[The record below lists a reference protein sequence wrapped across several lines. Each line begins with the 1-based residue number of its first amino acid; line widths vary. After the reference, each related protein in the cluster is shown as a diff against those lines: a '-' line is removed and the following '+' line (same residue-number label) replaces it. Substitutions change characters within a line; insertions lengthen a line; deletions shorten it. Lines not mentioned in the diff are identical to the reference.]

1 VAHWRKRL
9 IGQDHEELFP
19 IEAGMAGTWR
29 LKRLGARGSLYAT
42 VIVFTV
48 FAAMPFYVMLIS
60 MFKQNA
66 DLFEPSNNPFWFSA
80 PPILDHLTFLF
91 TDTLYVRWF
100 LNTTFV
106 GVLVV
111 AITLILVVP
120 AAYALARMTGRWGEN
135 LGIGI
140 FLTYLVPPTLLFIP
154 FSKVIAGLGLQNS
167 LWALVLVY
175 PSFTVPFCMW
185 LLMGF
190 FKGIPKDIEEQAMI
204 DGHSRVGAFVRTVLP
219 LSIPGILTV
228 VVFAFS
234 LTFHEFIYAL
244 VFVQDSA
251 QKTIS
256 VGVPTEL
263 IRGDV
268 YKWGSLLAGAFIAGI
283 PIAVLYNLFI
293 DRFVAGLVGLA
304 KGS

>member
-1 VAHWRKRL
+1 MT
-9 IGQDHEELFP
+9 P
-19 IEAGMAGTWR
+19 
-29 LKRLGARGSLYAT
+29 LKRLGARGSIYA
-42 VIVFTV
+42 VVVVFTV
-48 FAAMPFYVMLIS
+48 FSALPFYIMLIS
-60 MFKQNA
+60 TFKTNA
-66 DLFEPSNNPFWFSA
+66 DITDASNNPFWFNA
-80 PPILDHLTFLF
+80 QPTLEHLQFLLGE
-91 TDTLYVRWF
+91 TEYLTWF
-100 LNTTFV
+100 MNTAFV
-106 GVLVV
+106 GILVV
-111 AITLILVVP
+111 AITLVLVVP

-154 FSKVIAGLGLQNS
+154 FSKVIAMLGLQNS
-167 LWALVLVY
+167 LWSLVLIY

-204 DGHSRVGAFVRTVLP
+204 DGYSRIGAFVRTVLP
-219 LSIPGILTV
+219 LSLPGVLTV

-244 VFVQDSA
+244 VFVQDSG
-251 QKTIS
+251 QKMIS

-268 YKWGSLLAGAFIAGI
+268 YQWQALLGGALLAGI